1 MSFLQSCELVRES
14 CSIYSI
20 CCKLASLAAYNKTRS
35 SQDLPTCVV
44 SMLALSELTVV
55 YASISNS
62 FLRAIFPPR
71 CISDIMIWLWI
82 ALASS
87 AGSSHEQNVSTFN
100 FFILNNQSSEEAGMW
115 SEGWDRLLLNNRWGY
130 LFWEQLREASII
142 FFCSLLC
149 SYYHDT
155 GCCCWIIN
163 KVIYSASA
171 GS

>member
-1 MSFLQSCELVRES
+1 MGR
-14 CSIYSI
+14 IY
-20 CCKLASLAAYNKTRS
+20 A
-35 SQDLPTCVV
+35 
-44 SMLALSELTVV
+44 
-55 YASISNS
+55 NS

-87 AGSSHEQNVSTFN
+87 AGSSQEQNVSTSN

-163 KVIYSASA
+163 EVIYSGNA
-171 GS
+171 GSLNSFCYRHHTSRIVLCISKRGIQCLFYKTNGSFWMWNEI

>member
-1 MSFLQSCELVRES
+1 MTSFRDVR
-14 CSIYSI
+14 CFFLYIPI
-20 CCKLASLAAYNKTRS
+20 LWRHPIK
-35 SQDLPTCVV
+35 V
-44 SMLALSELTVV
+44 LTSAQIWRHIKCFVFFV
-55 YASISNS
+55 RVLWLINSNS

-87 AGSSHEQNVSTFN
+87 AGSSQEQNVSTFN

-163 KVIYSASA
+163 EVIYSASA